1 MKYAVCSDIHLGHV
15 KTPTEHII
23 KSFKETILTEK
34 NKDIEVLFISGDLFD
49 RLLDLSSREVHPI
62 VEFFNYLLSYCFVNN
77 IKLRVLE
84 GTPSHDWQQS
94 QILVKLND
102 IREHKVD
109 LRYFKVLDIEYMA
122 DKNKYILYIP
132 DEWTN
137 THEDLEA
144 QIAEKLNAYGISE
157 VDIGIFHGQFKYQ
170 TVGKVYQGFF
180 FKEEYFLPLVKGFI
194 HVGHY
199 HTFTFFDRIV
209 ANGSLERLA
218 HGEEEPKG
226 YVLVKDKSYTFIPNI
241 NAFSYTTFTIK
252 SNTTIEKL
260 DKMVKQHPVGSHLRL
275 AMSKD
280 HPFNLNFQELK
291 LRYMDYN
298 IKRKLKDEISNKDSV
313 AYIINDDDIASSD
326 KFIINGDISKTV
338 FTLITNKQELS
349 PSEEIKLSNYLEIF
363 RDTEDTQGV

>member
-1 MKYAVCSDIHLGHV
+1 MKYIVTSDIHLGHV

-23 KSFKETILTEK
+23 KSFKKTVLSDK
-34 NKDIEVLFISGDLFD
+34 NKDAEVLFISGDLFD
-49 RLLDLSSREVHPI
+49 RLLDLSSKEAHQI

-94 QILVKLND
+94 QLLVKLND
-102 IREHKVD
+102 IRTDKVD

-137 THEDLEA
+137 THEDLEE
-144 QIAEKLNAYGISE
+144 QISEKLNALGIKE
-157 VDIGIFHGQFKYQ
+157 VDIAILHGQFKYQ
-170 TVGKVYQGFF
+170 LHGKVYHGFF

-199 HTFTFFDRIV
+199 HTFTFFDRII

-218 HGEEEPKG
+218 HGEEDPKG
-226 YVLVKDKSYTFIPNI
+226 YLVVKDKSYVFIPNVD
-241 NAFSYTTFTIK
+241 AFDYVTLNIK
-252 SNTTIEKL
+252 SNTTVEKL
-260 DKMVKQHPVGSHLRL
+260 DKMIKQYPVGSHIRL
-275 AMSKD
+275 GMSKD

-298 IKRKLKDEISNKDSV
+298 IKRKIKDDVSTKDSI
-313 AYIINDDDIASSD
+313 AYIVSDDDIDVAD

-338 FTLITNKQELS
+338 FTIITNKQELS
-349 PSEEIKLSNYLEIF
+349 PQEEIKLSNYLDVF
-363 RDTEDTQGV
+363 KDTEEREGV